1 MSRKISTAELPKKK
15 KSKPSVE
22 NNTTYLKMMLL
33 KHNLETLSISS
44 KSKVSLIFFKII
56 FVVYYLFFH
65 YLLIGIILVSNTT
78 LLVRNLGSTNTF

>member
-1 MSRKISTAELPKKK
+1 VEKYLSRKLSTVELPKKK

-44 KSKVSLIFFKII
+44 KSKVNLILLKTFIVYCLFFFK
-56 FVVYYLFFH
+56 
-65 YLLIGIILVSNTT
+65 
-78 LLVRNLGSTNTF
+78 

>member
-1 MSRKISTAELPKKK
+1 MEKYLSRKLSTVELPKKK

-44 KSKVSLIFFKII
+44 KSKVSLILLKTYFYSLLPFFFK
-56 FVVYYLFFH
+56 
-65 YLLIGIILVSNTT
+65 
-78 LLVRNLGSTNTF
+78 